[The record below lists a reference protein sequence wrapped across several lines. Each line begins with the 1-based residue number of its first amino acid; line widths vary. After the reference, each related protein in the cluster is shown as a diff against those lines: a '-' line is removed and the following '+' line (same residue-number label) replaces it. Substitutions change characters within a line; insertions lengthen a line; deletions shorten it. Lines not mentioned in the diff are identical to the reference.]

1 MLKKT
6 KKSIR
11 RLGAVVMALAMAMSV
26 MAINAFAVDEN
37 PDMRAF
43 KKTYTNTAVQPAE
56 SRSYKVDT
64 KSVANNS
71 NASYTNANIPDVTV
85 AKAADSDNF
94 QITLPAYEG
103 IGQFT
108 YNMSEVDGDTAGVTY
123 DAADI
128 TVVVL
133 RTWKDINAGTAES
146 NINTVVKIQNADGS
160 AKVSEVTN
168 TFETGSLTVK
178 KELAGDFADPNET
191 FTITVTLK
199 APEGK
204 VVKNDFKVGDTTVAA
219 ADWVNGEKTVT
230 LNLKGGESKIL
241 SNLPVGVTYTVAET
255 EPKGHTP
262 TINGATG
269 TISTTAAEAVV
280 TNTKNSSP
288 VTGVIMNI
296 APYVLM
302 VALAGGIAFF
312 FLRRKHAE

>member
-56 SRSYKVDT
+56 ALSYKVDT

-255 EPKGHTP
+255 EPKGHPP

-269 TISTTAAEAVV
+269 TISTTAEEAVV

>member
-56 SRSYKVDT
+56 ALSYKVDT

-85 AKAADSDNF
+85 AKAANSDNF
-94 QITLPAYEG
+94 QITLPEYEG

-108 YNMSEVDGDTAGVTY
+108 YNMSEVAGNTAGVTY
-123 DAADI
+123 NAANI

-133 RTWKDINAGTAES
+133 RTWNDMDAGT
-146 NINTVVKIQNADGS
+146 INTVVKIQKADGS

-204 VVKNDFKVGDTTVAA
+204 VVRNDFKVGDTTVAA

>member
-1 MLKKT
+1 ME
-6 KKSIR
+6 R
-11 RLGAVVMALAMAMSV
+11 
-26 MAINAFAVDEN
+26 
-37 PDMRAF
+37 
-43 KKTYTNTAVQPAE
+43 Y
-56 SRSYKVDT
+56 Y
-64 KSVANNS
+64 
-71 NASYTNANIPDVTV
+71 
-85 AKAADSDNF
+85 
-94 QITLPAYEG
+94 
-103 IGQFT
+103 
-108 YNMSEVDGDTAGVTY
+108 
-123 DAADI
+123 
-128 TVVVL
+128 
-133 RTWKDINAGTAES
+133 AGTAES